1 MWPISN
7 RVNKSENKDPVILG
21 VTGRVASERLLLHG
35 LRLTLRDAAESLL
48 D

>member
-21 VTGRVASERLLLHG
+21 GRVASERLLLHG